1 MTARQFT
8 EVNQHTIH
16 SLKKQGFTSVLLV
29 LLENSN
35 SYRATVEMIP
45 VKNHESE
52 LDSISLN
59 SNEIHDYVNGYSPMV
74 EYVIDQKYV
83 NDKIPGPT

>member
-16 SLKKQGFTSVLLV
+16 FLKKQGFTSVLLV
-29 LLENSN
+29 LLKNSN

-45 VKNHESE
+45 VKDHESE
-52 LDSISLN
+52 LNSISLY
-59 SNEIHDYVNGYSPMV
+59 SNEILDYLNGYSPMA
-74 EYVIDQKYV
+74 EYIIDQKYV
-83 NDKIPGPT
+83 K